1 MVIMMLIKSIL
12 MIMLYDRE
20 NEVEDENHCWEARG
34 EHCSTEKSKTTENDS
49 FLIR

>member
-1 MVIMMLIKSIL
+1 MMFMMMMMMVIRSML

-20 NEVEDENHCWEARG
+20 IEVDDENY
-34 EHCSTEKSKTTENDS
+34 CSAEKSKTTESNS